1 MELQVSRLIIF
12 SLLAA
17 SVLAVPRKDCQ
28 LVRSSTGGGQC
39 FSEPECE
46 EVCRTVEDRQ
56 CQTNTEQVGE
66 KEEEDEEEE
75 EKEQGDKIDVPLWRT

>member
-1 MELQVSRLIIF
+1 MELQVSLFIF
-12 SLLAA
+12 TLLAA

-28 LVRSSTGGGQC
+28 LERRTTGGAQC

-46 EVCRTVEDRQ
+46 ERCQTVEDRQ

-66 KEEEDEEEE
+66 RGGEGSLHPTKYLF
-75 EKEQGDKIDVPLWRT
+75 I

>member
-46 EVCRTVEDRQ
+46 EKCQTVQDRQ
-56 CQTNTEQVGE
+56 CQTNTEQVEGGRR
-66 KEEEDEEEE
+66 EEAVTASD
-75 EKEQGDKIDVPLWRT
+75 